1 MIHHMDI
8 KTAYLN
14 AKLDEDVYMAL
25 PTGVKVPEGM
35 EGKGAC
41 CKLLRALYGL
51 KQAGRNWSQLLT
63 EVLKGCGFE
72 QCVSDHCAY
81 YMLCEEGAIYV
92 LVYVDDLLFVV
103 TAHQRFKEVRVMLE
117 SKFTLVYLGIVKKFL
132 GVAIEVADGVVSWS
146 QAHYIRAVG
155 KRFGIVVDAN
165 AKEKCLPI
173 RGDVREILRMVDAEQ
188 DEEALSDGEYR
199 QLMGCLLWVAMMTRP
214 DVAWYIGR
222 LSQFFGAPRVRHMN
236 AAMDVLTYLV
246 ESADLPM
253 FFKRVEC
260 MRVVVYSDSDWAND
274 VPTRKSVSGNVAFL
288 SAQGGTAAISF
299 RSKTQAIP
307 A

>member
-1 MIHHMDI
+1 
-8 KTAYLN
+8 
-14 AKLDEDVYMAL
+14 
-25 PTGVKVPEGM
+25 
-35 EGKGAC
+35 
-41 CKLLRALYGL
+41 
-51 KQAGRNWSQLLT
+51 
-63 EVLKGCGFE
+63 
-72 QCVSDHCAY
+72 
-81 YMLCEEGAIYV
+81 
-92 LVYVDDLLFVV
+92 
-103 TAHQRFKEVRVMLE
+103 
-117 SKFTLVYLGIVKKFL
+117 
-132 GVAIEVADGVVSWS
+132 VAIEVADGVVSWS

-155 KRFGIVVDAN
+155 KRFGIVVDAK

-236 AAMDVLTYLV
+236 AAMDVLAYLV

-253 FFKRVEC
+253 FFKRVES
-260 MRVVVYSDSDWAND
+260 MRVVVYSDSDRAND

-307 A
+307 AMSSTEAEYIAAVSGVQEALYLHMFMGELGVGHLLEECPLLLVDNESAVKMLRNPVSHERTKHIDLRHKYMGRNVVEGRVMVGNVGTLAQIADGLTKPLVKAMLEISRASMLGQHAA